1 MSKES
6 IRAFFPIFRNDE
18 RLVYL
23 DNAATTQ
30 KPEAVIR
37 RLEQFYCLENANIH
51 RGNYPLSLKAS
62 EAYQRSKESVCQWI
76 DAASSEEIAYTKGS
90 TEAINLVA
98 RGIEGQIRPEDNV
111 VITELEHSSNYFP
124 WKELC
129 RRTNAQLRIAE
140 VEKNGALQCES
151 VLRQVDEHTKILAI
165 TGMSNVTGECPD
177 LDRIIAKAHEKGAL
191 VFVDAT
197 QLIVH
202 RKISVQKLDCD
213 FLSFSSHKLYGPMGL
228 GVLYGKRDLL
238 AQMEPLLYGGDMV
251 MRGEKDRIVYKEGC
265 GKFEGG
271 TQNVEAA
278 LGFAAALDFLRG
290 HDFEQLL
297 EQERQLAAYA
307 KEKLQALPFVRVF
320 YSGPASPIL
329 LFEVCGM
336 GAYDTGVFLGL
347 RGIAVRCGSHCAYPL
362 MKRMG
367 VSSVCRASL
376 AVYNTQ
382 EDVDRFVQALIDL
395 NRSGV

>member
-1 MSKES
+1 MSKEN
-6 IRAFFPIFRNDE
+6 IREFFPIFRSDA

-23 DNAATTQ
+23 DNAATAQ

-37 RLEQFYCLENANIH
+37 RLEQFYGSENANIH
-51 RGNYPLSLKAS
+51 RGNYPLSLQAS
-62 EAYQRSKESVCQWI
+62 EAYQRSKERVARWL
-76 DAASSEEIAYTKGS
+76 DAAGPEEITYTKGS

-98 RGIEGQIRPEDNV
+98 RGLENQIQPQDNV

-129 RRTNAQLRIAE
+129 RRTNAQLRVAE
-140 VEKNGALQCES
+140 AEESGALKSES
-151 VLRQVDEHTKILAI
+151 VLRQLDKHTKVLAI

-177 LDRIIAKAHEKGAL
+177 LDLIIARAHENGAL

-202 RKISVQKLDCD
+202 RKISVRKLDCD

-228 GVLYGKRDLL
+228 GVLYAKRAWF
-238 AQMEPLLYGGDMV
+238 AQLEPLLYGGDMV
-251 MRGEKDRIVYKEGC
+251 MRGEKDQIVYKEGC
-265 GKFEGG
+265 EKLEGG

-278 LGFAAALDFLRG
+278 LGLTAALDFLDA

-297 EQERQLAAYA
+297 EKERQLAVYA
-307 KEKLQALPFVRVF
+307 KEKLRSLPFVRLF
-320 YSGPASPIL
+320 YSGQDSPIL
-329 LFEVCGM
+329 LFEVSGL

-347 RGIAVRCGSHCAYPL
+347 RDIAVRCGSHCAYPL

-367 VSSVCRASL
+367 LTSVCRASL
-376 AVYNTQ
+376 GVYNTQ
-382 EDVDRFVQALIDL
+382 EDVDRLIRALTDL
-395 NRSGV
+395 NRSRR

>member
-1 MSKES
+1 MSKER

-30 KPEAVIR
+30 KLEAVIR

-151 VLRQVDEHTKILAI
+151 VLRQVDEHTKVLAI

>member
-228 GVLYGKRDLL
+228 GVLYGKRALL

>member
-228 GVLYGKRDLL
+228 GVLYGKRALL

-251 MRGEKDRIVYKEGC
+251 MRGEKDRIVYKEGS

-347 RGIAVRCGSHCAYPL
+347 RGIAVRCGAHCAYPL

>member
-228 GVLYGKRDLL
+228 GVLYGKRALL

-347 RGIAVRCGSHCAYPL
+347 RGIAVRCGAHCAYPL

>member
-98 RGIEGQIRPEDNV
+98 RGIEGQIRPENNV

-228 GVLYGKRDLL
+228 GVLYGKRALL

>member
-76 DAASSEEIAYTKGS
+76 DAASSEEIVYTKGS

-151 VLRQVDEHTKILAI
+151 VLRQVDEHTKVLAI

-177 LDRIIAKAHEKGAL
+177 LDRIIAKAHEKGAR

-228 GVLYGKRDLL
+228 GVLYGKRALL

>member
-37 RLEQFYCLENANIH
+37 RPEQFYCLENANIH

-151 VLRQVDEHTKILAI
+151 VLRQVDEHTKVLAI

-228 GVLYGKRDLL
+228 GVLYGKRALL
-238 AQMEPLLYGGDMV
+238 AQMEPLLFGGDMV
-251 MRGEKDRIVYKEGC
+251 MRGEKDRIVYKEGS

>member
-228 GVLYGKRDLL
+228 GVLYGKRALL

-320 YSGPASPIL
+320 YSGSASPIL

-347 RGIAVRCGSHCAYPL
+347 RGIAVRCGAHCAYPL
-362 MKRMG
+362 MKRME

>member
-151 VLRQVDEHTKILAI
+151 VLRQVDEHTKVLAI

-228 GVLYGKRDLL
+228 GVLYGKRALL
-238 AQMEPLLYGGDMV
+238 AQMEPLLFGGDMV
-251 MRGEKDRIVYKEGC
+251 MRGEKDRIVYKEGS

>member
-76 DAASSEEIAYTKGS
+76 DAASSEEIVYTKGS

-124 WKELC
+124 WEELC

>member
-1 MSKES
+1 MSTES
-6 IRAFFPIFRNDE
+6 IRAFFPICRNDE

-30 KPEAVIR
+30 QPEAVIR

-98 RGIEGQIRPEDNV
+98 RGIEGQIRPENNV

-228 GVLYGKRDLL
+228 GVLYGKRALL

>member
-140 VEKNGALQCES
+140 VEKSGALQCES
-151 VLRQVDEHTKILAI
+151 VLRQVDEHTKVLAI

-191 VFVDAT
+191 VIVDAT

-228 GVLYGKRDLL
+228 GVLYGKRALL

-251 MRGEKDRIVYKEGC
+251 MRGEKDRIVYKEGS

>member
-1 MSKES
+1 MSKEN
-6 IRAFFPIFRNDE
+6 IREFFPIFRSDA

-23 DNAATTQ
+23 DNAATAQ

-37 RLEQFYCLENANIH
+37 RLEQFYGSENANIH
-51 RGNYPLSLKAS
+51 RGNYPLSLQAS
-62 EAYQRSKESVCQWI
+62 EAYQRSKERVARWL
-76 DAASSEEIAYTKGS
+76 DAAGPEEIAYTKGS

-98 RGIEGQIRPEDNV
+98 RGLENQIQPQDNV

-129 RRTNAQLRIAE
+129 RRTNAQLRVAE
-140 VEKNGALQCES
+140 AEESGALKSES
-151 VLRQVDEHTKILAI
+151 VLRQLDKHTKVLAI

-177 LDRIIAKAHEKGAL
+177 LDLIIAKAHENGAL

-202 RKISVQKLDCD
+202 RKISVRKLDCD

-228 GVLYGKRDLL
+228 GVLYAKRAWF
-238 AQMEPLLYGGDMV
+238 AQLEPLLYGGDMV
-251 MRGEKDRIVYKEGC
+251 MRGEKDQIVYKEGC
-265 GKFEGG
+265 EKLEGG

-278 LGFAAALDFLRG
+278 LGLTAALDFLDA

-297 EQERQLAAYA
+297 EKERQLAVYA
-307 KEKLQALPFVRVF
+307 EEKLRSLPFVRLF
-320 YSGPASPIL
+320 YSGQDSPIL
-329 LFEVCGM
+329 LFEVSGL

-367 VSSVCRASL
+367 LTSVCRASL

-382 EDVDRFVQALIDL
+382 EDVDRLIRALTDL
-395 NRSGV
+395 NRSRR

>member
-151 VLRQVDEHTKILAI
+151 VLRQVDEHTKVLAI

-213 FLSFSSHKLYGPMGL
+213 FLSFFFP
-228 GVLYGKRDLL
+228 
-238 AQMEPLLYGGDMV
+238 
-251 MRGEKDRIVYKEGC
+251 
-265 GKFEGG
+265 
-271 TQNVEAA
+271 
-278 LGFAAALDFLRG
+278 
-290 HDFEQLL
+290 
-297 EQERQLAAYA
+297 
-307 KEKLQALPFVRVF
+307 QAVWPDGIGRFVRKTRF
-320 YSGPASPIL
+320 ACTDG
-329 LFEVCGM
+329 
-336 GAYDTGVFLGL
+336 T
-347 RGIAVRCGSHCAYPL
+347 
-362 MKRMG
+362 
-367 VSSVCRASL
+367 ASL
-376 AVYNTQ
+376 RRGYGHAGRKGPHCLQRRLWKV
-382 EDVDRFVQALIDL
+382 
-395 NRSGV
+395 

>member
-1 MSKES
+1 MSKEN
-6 IRAFFPIFRNDE
+6 IREFFPIFRSDA

-23 DNAATTQ
+23 DNAATAQ

-37 RLEQFYCLENANIH
+37 RLEQFYGSENANIH
-51 RGNYPLSLKAS
+51 RGNYPLSLQAS
-62 EAYQRSKESVCQWI
+62 EAYQRSKERVARWL
-76 DAASSEEIAYTKGS
+76 DAAGPEEIAYTKGS

-98 RGIEGQIRPEDNV
+98 RGLEKQIQPEDNV

-129 RRTNAQLRIAE
+129 RRTNAQLRVAE
-140 VEKNGALQCES
+140 AEESGALKSES
-151 VLRQVDEHTKILAI
+151 VLRQLDAHTKVLAI

-177 LDRIIAKAHEKGAL
+177 LDLIIARAHENGAL

-202 RKISVQKLDCD
+202 RKISVRKLDCD

-228 GVLYGKRDLL
+228 GVLYAKRAWF
-238 AQMEPLLYGGDMV
+238 AQLEPLLYGGDMA
-251 MRGEKDRIVYKEGC
+251 MRGEKDQIVYKEGC
-265 GKFEGG
+265 EKLEGG

-278 LGFAAALDFLRG
+278 LGLTAALDFLDA

-297 EQERQLAAYA
+297 EKERQLAVYA
-307 KEKLQALPFVRVF
+307 KEKLRSLPFVRLF
-320 YSGPASPIL
+320 YSGQDSPIL
-329 LFEVCGM
+329 LFEVSGL

-367 VSSVCRASL
+367 LTSVCRASL

-382 EDVDRFVQALIDL
+382 EDVDRLIRALTDL
-395 NRSGV
+395 NRSRR

>member
-151 VLRQVDEHTKILAI
+151 VLRQVDEHTKVLAI

-228 GVLYGKRDLL
+228 GVLYGKRALL

>member
-177 LDRIIAKAHEKGAL
+177 LDCIIAKAHEKGAL

-228 GVLYGKRDLL
+228 GVLYGKRALL
-238 AQMEPLLYGGDMV
+238 AQMEPLLFGGDMV
-251 MRGEKDRIVYKEGC
+251 MRGEKDRIVYKEGS